1 MFTAE
6 ERKKHLKPNKKMLA
20 PQQKAKNLIKI
31 KMEFLLIVD
40 IFIMTIF
47 QGSILWNTRCAQ
59 QTR

>member
-47 QGSILWNTRCAQ
+47 QGSIL
-59 QTR
+59 